1 MVFSLLR
8 IHLPVY
14 DFGDAAMWRRYF
26 HLHGGTDIL
35 KGGLMGSFVRR
46 PGIMAGVALAG
57 AALTLAAPAA
67 AAQATAAVPG
77 VINVPCSASALKTAI
92 ITANGGGAALL
103 VLSANCTYTIVV
115 PTSAT
120 DGLPP
125 ITGNFGLVGGG
136 NTVIR
141 RSPAA
146 LSSFRVLEVNSGAS
160 LVVSNLAIVNGKTA
174 GLGGGIL
181 NGGTLRIRNVT
192 FFKNSAG
199 NGGALSNS
207 AGATAILN
215 NATMSLNK
223 TTGVGGGGIINF
235 GTLTLAES
243 SLSGNK
249 ALINGGGLNTQ
260 PGGISHIIRS
270 QIVSNV
276 SGGLGGGVSNL
287 GTTTISGSSV
297 RFNKGSA
304 GGGIA
309 TGNTSVTLTQST
321 VTSNKPDNCNPLNT
335 IPGCVS

>member
-1 MVFSLLR
+1 
-8 IHLPVY
+8 
-14 DFGDAAMWRRYF
+14 
-26 HLHGGTDIL
+26 
-35 KGGLMGSFVRR
+35 MGSFVRR
-46 PGIMAGVALAG
+46 PGIMASVVLAG

-67 AAQATAAVPG
+67 AAQAVAAVPG
-77 VINVPCSASALKTAI
+77 VINVPCNANALKIAVT
-92 ITANGGGAALL
+92 TANGGGAVVLA
-103 VLSANCTYTIVV
+103 LSANCTYTIVA
-115 PTSAT
+115 PASAT
-120 DGLPP
+120 DGLPL
-125 ITGNFGLVGGG
+125 ITGHFALVGGG

-146 LSSFRVLEVNSGAS
+146 LSSFRVLEVASGAS
-160 LVVSNLAIVNGKTA
+160 LGVSNLAIVNGKTA

-207 AGATAILN
+207 AGDTAILN
-215 NATMSLNK
+215 NATMSLNT
-223 TTGVGGGGIINF
+223 TTGIGGGGIINF
-235 GTLTLAES
+235 GTLTLSES

-249 ALINGGGLNTQ
+249 APINGGGLNTQ

-276 SGGLGGGVSNL
+276 SGGLGGGLSNL

-297 RFNKGSA
+297 RFNKGSG

-309 TGNTSVTLTQST
+309 TGNTNVTLTQST

-335 IPGCVS
+335 IPGCVN

>member
-309 TGNTSVTLTQST
+309 TGNTNVTLTQST